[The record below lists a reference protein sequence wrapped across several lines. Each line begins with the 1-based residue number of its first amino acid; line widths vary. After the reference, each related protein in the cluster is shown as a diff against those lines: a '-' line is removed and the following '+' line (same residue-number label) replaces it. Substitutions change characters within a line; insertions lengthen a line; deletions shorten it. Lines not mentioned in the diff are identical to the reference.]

1 MNGTIFASI
10 RKRISIRRTY
20 HWSYIGHDGL
30 LELEADNRDRS
41 KSIRFAAKPVSYIF
55 TTELLEIP

>member
-1 MNGTIFASI
+1 MFFAFI
-10 RKRISIRRTY
+10 KKRISIRKTY
-20 HWSYIGHDGL
+20 YWSYIGHVGSI
-30 LELEADNRDRS
+30 ELEADNKDRS